1 MGLIGK
7 LSEMRMKDPVE
18 GVVRVV
24 GINYPDP
31 TATSQNYR
39 MECVVTAPGVDAVA
53 VTHKG
58 IASTSKWPSP
68 GDELPATVDRSNPDH
83 FVIKWDQLR
92 TGREEA
98 SDQAQALAAQMRAGG
113 DAAAQIS
120 QGGLPPVKDRVSSAD
135 VLASGTRGSATLVGT
150 FASPESS
157 GDSEHTTLGLTLN
170 VTIDGTPPYQ
180 VQNYYR
186 APNDRLAVLIP
197 GKVLPVAVGLPDQ
210 TMVAVDWEAIS

>member
-31 TATSQNYR
+31 MATSQNYS

-58 IASTSKWPSP
+58 IASTAKWPSS
-68 GDELPATVDRSNPDH
+68 GDELPATVDRSKPEH
-83 FVIKWDQLR
+83 LVIKWDQLR
-92 TGREEA
+92 TGREQA
-98 SDQAQALAAQMRAGG
+98 VDQAQALAEQMRSGS
-113 DAAAQIS
+113 DATQQAS
-120 QGGLPPVKDRVSSAD
+120 TSGLPPVKDHVSSAD
-135 VLASGTRGSATLVGT
+135 VLASGTRGSATLIGT
-150 FASPESS
+150 FAAPESA
-157 GDSEHTTLGLTLN
+157 GDSEHTTLGLTMN

-186 APNDRLAVLIP
+186 APNEKLSVLIP
-197 GKVLPVAVGLPDQ
+197 GRVLPVAVALPDQ
-210 TMVAVDWEAIS
+210 TMVAVDWEVVS

>member
-7 LSEMRMKDPVE
+7 LSEMRMKDPVD

-39 MECVVTAPGVDAVA
+39 MECVVTALGVDAVA

-68 GDELPATVDRSNPDH
+68 GDELPATVDRSNPEH
-83 FVIKWDQLR
+83 FVIKWDQLQ
-92 TGREEA
+92 TGRA
-98 SDQAQALAAQMRAGG
+98 QAVDQAQALAEQMRAGG
-113 DAAAQIS
+113 TAQAS
-120 QGGLPPVKDRVSSAD
+120 TGGLPPVKDHISSAD
-135 VLASGTRGSATLVGT
+135 VLASGTRGSATLVAT
-150 FASPESS
+150 FASPEPS
-157 GDSEHTTLGLTLN
+157 GDPEHTTLGLTLN
-170 VTIDGTPPYQ
+170 VTLDGTPPYQ

-197 GKVLPVAVGLPDQ
+197 GKVLPVAVALPDQ
-210 TMVAVDWEAIS
+210 TMVAVDWAAIS